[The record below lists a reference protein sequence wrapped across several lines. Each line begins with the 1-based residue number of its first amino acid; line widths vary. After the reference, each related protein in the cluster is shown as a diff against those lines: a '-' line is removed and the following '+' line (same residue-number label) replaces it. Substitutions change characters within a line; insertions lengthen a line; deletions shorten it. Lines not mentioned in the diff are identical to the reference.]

1 MDLNHLDLDWRRLL
15 VKHYKYYG
23 IDERGLAVIF
33 CISDILTSADI
44 LVTAEDLVSY
54 MTLPKSEIDE
64 ILVALMEKNLI
75 DYVSKNGK
83 TVTSL
88 SPLYKKIVLGLKK
101 DVVIE
106 SKDSSKVKVTKTVN
120 SLYSYFEEE
129 MGRTLTGREVDR
141 IAALVRSGAD
151 ERMVKEAV
159 AKLKAKNRSV
169 SIAAVDKIVLSI
181 QKSSDISEEGFS
193 SRKDNY
199 REGSKET
206 LDILSKHWVPK
217 E

>member
-23 IDERGLAVIF
+23 IDERGLSVIF
-33 CISDILTSADI
+33 CISDILTNADI

-64 ILVALMEKNLI
+64 ILVGLMEKNLI
-75 DYVSKNGK
+75 EYVSKNGK
-83 TVTSL
+83 TITSL
-88 SPLYKKIVLGLKK
+88 NPLYKKIVLGLKK

-106 SKDSSKVKVTKTVN
+106 SKDSSKVKITKTVN
-120 SLYSYFEEE
+120 SLYTYFEEE

-151 ERMVKEAV
+151 ERMIKEAV

-169 SIAAVDKIVLSI
+169 SLAAVDKIVLSI
-181 QKSSDISEEGFS
+181 QKSSDISTEGFS
-193 SRKDNY
+193 SREENY

-206 LDILSKHWVPK
+206 LDILSKPWVPK

>member
-33 CISDILTSADI
+33 CVSDILTNVDI
-44 LVTAEDLVSY
+44 LVTADDLVSY
-54 MTLPKSEIDE
+54 MTLPKEEIDA

-75 DYVSKNGK
+75 EYVSKNGK

-88 SPLYKKIVLGLKK
+88 DPLYNKIVLGLKK
-101 DVVIE
+101 DIVIE
-106 SKDSSKVKVTKTVN
+106 SKDSSKVKITKTVN
-120 SLYSYFEEE
+120 SLYTYFEEE

-169 SIAAVDKIVLSI
+169 SLAAVDKIVLSI

-193 SRKDNY
+193 SRKGNY

-206 LDILSKHWVPK
+206 LDILSKPWVPK